1 MLYKLFPLFILV
13 TSLGIMVVKRMWLR
27 KYEKP
32 AKEQELKKLLPQS
45 LKELGSWKEKTA
57 NND

>member
-1 MLYKLFPLFILV
+1 
-13 TSLGIMVVKRMWLR
+13 MWLR
-27 KYEKP
+27 KGERP
-32 AKEQELKKLLPQS
+32 AKEQELKPLLPQS

>member
-1 MLYKLFPLFILV
+1 M
-13 TSLGIMVVKRMWLR
+13 GVKRMWLR
-27 KYEKP
+27 NYEKP